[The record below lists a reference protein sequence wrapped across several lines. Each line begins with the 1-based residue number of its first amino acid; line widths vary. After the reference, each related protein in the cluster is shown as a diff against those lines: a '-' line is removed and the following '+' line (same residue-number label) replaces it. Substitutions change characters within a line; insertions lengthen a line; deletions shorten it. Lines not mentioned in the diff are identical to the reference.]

1 MKIKYKLKKGEY
13 LTMVVG
19 EARRK
24 ASDNYKNNP
33 MHSFA
38 ESFVNLASGIL
49 NESVTDIYQDPGRA
63 LLLKTSNDALKRF
76 FVENS
81 YDPDGMDPDE
91 IQEHV
96 EDMEQLYDNDRDA
109 ILEHVQGSYMNPMIG
124 ISIPMHKFILMN
136 MVFDK
141 GSIPKFVARSPKF
154 TISMEYRVLIDT
166 EGNELDFFRDQNLM
180 TDAINKTARETEF
193 ELPAIPFT
201 DDNEIVHTYLGGL
214 AGADHLS
221 IETRVSAFK
230 ITDQYFEIGDILP
243 DTETGYIEPD
253 GEVAQS
259 AGVREVW
266 VRCNYPFA
274 PVYGEVERGLM
285 ANVQYE
291 YKVQDAGRVTTKK
304 VNDLITGT
312 MVNDRLNIQVLRGNI
327 KGIRVTSRL
336 DTSSARL
343 TTCSVRWK
351 EKTDIVEIPNAIPI
365 DVTVSP
371 EETKDIAALYNVN
384 QVTKI
389 MSMIKTV
396 LGNYKDDMIRK
407 NLDDSYKTM
416 DVRSKTY
423 SQFDYAPREG
433 YHGDHVEW
441 RRNTFFDFFDTQMT
455 KLYQV
460 LNDPNMTVSV
470 FGDPDLVRKITP
482 VDYSYQTPSSIGPV
496 QLDFTKT
503 VVTSDHRVY
512 NFIGSDKLRGST
524 EFIVILCPKGTDRI
538 IYRIYDYQMY
548 ISNEIRNADNPAL
561 PNIHAF
567 ERWKFVEYQPV
578 QGRINILH
586 PTGLTDHYD
595 FIQVKQVD

>member
-1 MKIKYKLKKGEY
+1 MII
-13 LTMVVG
+13 G
-19 EARRK
+19 EAPRQL
-24 ASDNYKNNP
+24 SDNYKYDA
-33 MHSFA
+33 MHSYA
-38 ESFVNLASGIL
+38 ESFVNLAEGIL
-49 NESVTDIYQDPGRA
+49 NEDATDIYAEPSRA
-63 LLLKTSNDALKRF
+63 FLKRGSDEALKRF
-76 FVENS
+76 FVESS
-81 YDPDGMDPDE
+81 YDPEGMTPDE
-91 IQEHV
+91 I
-96 EDMEQLYDNDRDA
+96 EDHITTMEQQYENDKKG
-109 ILEHVQGSYMNPMIG
+109 ILEHTTGSYMNPMIG
-124 ISIPMHKFILMN
+124 ITIPMHKWILMN

-141 GSIPKFVARSPKF
+141 GSIPKFVARTPKF
-154 TISMEYRVLIDT
+154 TISMEYRILVDT

-180 TDAINKTARETEF
+180 TDAIEATAAETEF
-193 ELPAIPFT
+193 ELPALPFT

-243 DTETGYIEPD
+243 DQETGYIEPD
-253 GEVAQS
+253 GEVATS

-266 VRCNYPFA
+266 VRCNYPFT
-274 PVYGEVERGLM
+274 PVYGEIERGLM

-291 YKVQDAGRVTTKK
+291 YKVQDAGAITIKK
-304 VNDLITGT
+304 VNDIVSGT
-312 MVNDRLNIQVLRGNI
+312 MNNDRLNVQVLKGNI

-384 QVTKI
+384 QVTKL
-389 MSMIKTV
+389 MSMMKTV
-396 LGNYKDDMIRK
+396 LGNYKDDKIKR
-407 NLDDSYKTM
+407 NLDYSYKTM

-441 RRNTFFDFFDTQMT
+441 RQKTFFDFFDSQMT

-460 LNDPNMTVSV
+460 LNDPNMTVTV

-482 VDYSYQTPSSIGPV
+482 PSYSYQTPANIGPV
-496 QLDFTKT
+496 QLDYTKT
-503 VVTSDHRVY
+503 VVTSDSRVY

-538 IYRIYDYQMY
+538 VYRIYDYQMY

-595 FIQVKQVD
+595 FVQVKQL

>member
-1 MKIKYKLKKGEY
+1 MII
-13 LTMVVG
+13 G
-19 EARRK
+19 EAPRQYM
-24 ASDNYKNNP
+24 SDNYKSDP
-33 MHSFA
+33 MHSYA
-38 ESFVNLASGIL
+38 ESFVNLAEGIL
-49 NESVTDIYQDPGRA
+49 NEGAVELYSDPTRA
-63 LLLKTSNDALKRF
+63 FIQKGSNEALKQF

-81 YDPDGMDPDE
+81 YDPEGMTPDE
-91 IQEHV
+91 I
-96 EDMEQLYDNDRDA
+96 EDHIATMEQQYDNDRKG
-109 ILEHVQGSYMNPMIG
+109 ILEHVTGSYMNPMIG

-154 TISMEYRVLIDT
+154 TISMEYRILVDT
-166 EGNELDFFRDQNLM
+166 EGNELDMFRDQNLM
-180 TDAINKTARETEF
+180 TDAIEKTAAETEF
-193 ELPAIPFT
+193 ELPALPFT

-221 IETRVSAFK
+221 TETRVSAFK
-230 ITDQYFEIGDILP
+230 VTDQYFEIGDILP
-243 DTETGYIEPD
+243 DPETGYIEPD
-253 GEVAQS
+253 GEVATS

-266 VRCNYPFA
+266 VRCNYPFT

-285 ANVQYE
+285 VNVQYE
-291 YKVQDAGRVTTKK
+291 YKVNDSGVKITKM
-304 VNDLITGT
+304 NDLISGT
-312 MVNDRLNIQVLRGNI
+312 MHKDRLNVQVLKGNI

-336 DTSSARL
+336 DTSNARL

-351 EKTDIVEIPNAIPI
+351 EKTDIVEIPSAIPI
-365 DVTVSP
+365 DVTISP
-371 EETKDIAALYNVN
+371 EETKDIAALYNIN
-384 QVTKI
+384 QVTKL
-389 MSMIKTV
+389 MSMLKTV
-396 LGNYKDDMIRK
+396 LGNYKDDLIRR
-407 NLDDSYKTM
+407 NLDKSYKTM

-423 SQFDYAPREG
+423 ANFDYAPREG

-441 RRNTFFDFFDTQMT
+441 RQKTFFDFFDSQMT
-455 KLYQV
+455 RLYQV
-460 LNDPNMTVSV
+460 LNDPNMTVTV

-482 VDYSYQTPSSIGPV
+482 PSYSYQTPGSIGPV

-503 VVTSDHRVY
+503 VVTSDSRVY

-595 FIQVKQVD
+595 FIQVKSV

>member
-1 MKIKYKLKKGEY
+1 MII
-13 LTMVVG
+13 G
-19 EARRK
+19 EAPRQL
-24 ASDNYKNNP
+24 SDNYKYDA
-33 MHSFA
+33 MHSYA
-38 ESFVNLASGIL
+38 ESFVNLAEGIL
-49 NESVTDIYQDPGRA
+49 NEDATDIYAEPSRA
-63 LLLKTSNDALKRF
+63 FLKRGSDEALKRF
-76 FVENS
+76 FVESS
-81 YDPDGMDPDE
+81 YDPEGMTPDE
-91 IQEHV
+91 I
-96 EDMEQLYDNDRDA
+96 EDHITTMEQQYDNDKKG
-109 ILEHVQGSYMNPMIG
+109 ILEHTTGSYMNPMIG
-124 ISIPMHKFILMN
+124 ITIPMHKWILMN

-154 TISMEYRVLIDT
+154 TISMEYRILVDT

-180 TDAINKTARETEF
+180 TDAIEATAAETEF
-193 ELPAIPFT
+193 ELPALPFT

-243 DTETGYIEPD
+243 DPETGYIEPN
-253 GEVAQS
+253 GEVATS

-266 VRCNYPFA
+266 VRCNYPFT
-274 PVYGEVERGLM
+274 PVYGEIERGLM

-291 YKVQDAGRVTTKK
+291 YKVQDAGAITIKK
-304 VNDLITGT
+304 VNDIVSGT
-312 MVNDRLNIQVLRGNI
+312 MNNDRLNVQVLKGNI

-384 QVTKI
+384 QVTKL
-389 MSMIKTV
+389 MSMMKTV
-396 LGNYKDDMIRK
+396 LGNYKDDKIKR
-407 NLDDSYKTM
+407 NLDYSYKTM

-441 RRNTFFDFFDTQMT
+441 RQKTFFDFFDSQMT

-460 LNDPNMTVSV
+460 LNDPNMTVTV

-482 VDYSYQTPSSIGPV
+482 PSYSYQTPANIGPV
-496 QLDFTKT
+496 QLDYTKT
-503 VVTSDHRVY
+503 VVTSDSRVY

-538 IYRIYDYQMY
+538 VYRIYDYQMY

-595 FIQVKQVD
+595 FVQVKQL

>member
-1 MKIKYKLKKGEY
+1 MII
-13 LTMVVG
+13 G
-19 EARRK
+19 EAPRQNM
-24 ASDNYKNNP
+24 SDNYKYDP
-33 MHSFA
+33 MHSYV
-38 ESFVNLASGIL
+38 ESFVGLAQGIL
-49 NESVTDIYQDPGRA
+49 NENATDIYSEPARA
-63 LLLKTSNDALKRF
+63 FMSKGANEALKQF

-81 YDPDGMDPDE
+81 YDPEGMTPDE
-91 IQEHV
+91 I
-96 EDMEQLYDNDRDA
+96 EDHIATMEQQYDNDRQG
-109 ILEHVQGSYMNPMIG
+109 ILEHVTGSYMNPMIG

-154 TISMEYRVLIDT
+154 TISMEYRILVDT
-166 EGNELDFFRDQNLM
+166 EGNELDMFRDQNLM
-180 TDAINKTARETEF
+180 TDAIKKTAPEIEF
-193 ELPAIPFT
+193 ELPALPFT

-230 ITDQYFEIGDILP
+230 IDDQYFEIGDILP
-243 DTETGYIEPD
+243 DPETGYIEPD
-253 GEVAQS
+253 GEVATS

-274 PVYGEVERGLM
+274 PVFGEVERGLM

-291 YKVQDAGRVTTKK
+291 YKVNDGGVKVTKI
-304 VNDLITGT
+304 NDLISGT
-312 MVNDRLNIQVLRGNI
+312 MNKDRLNIQVLKGNI

-336 DTSSARL
+336 DTSGARL

-365 DVTVSP
+365 DVTISP

-384 QVTKI
+384 QVTKL
-389 MSMIKTV
+389 MSMMKTV
-396 LGNYKDDMIRK
+396 LGNYKDDLIRE
-407 NLDDSYKTM
+407 NLDTSYKTM

-423 SQFDYAPREG
+423 STFDYAPREG

-441 RRNTFFDFFDTQMT
+441 RQKTFFDFFDSQMT

-460 LNDPNMTVSV
+460 LNDPNMTVTV

-482 VDYSYQTPSSIGPV
+482 PSYSYQTPSNIGPV

-503 VVTSDHRVY
+503 VVTSDSRVY

-538 IYRIYDYQMY
+538 VYRIYDYQMY

-595 FIQVKQVD
+595 FVQVKQL

>member
-1 MKIKYKLKKGEY
+1 MII
-13 LTMVVG
+13 G
-19 EARRK
+19 EAPRQNM
-24 ASDNYKNNP
+24 SDNYKYDP
-33 MHSFA
+33 MHSYV
-38 ESFVNLASGIL
+38 ESFVGLAQGIL
-49 NESVTDIYQDPGRA
+49 NENATDIYSEPARA
-63 LLLKTSNDALKRF
+63 FMSKGANEALKQF

-81 YDPDGMDPDE
+81 YDPEGMTPDE
-91 IQEHV
+91 I
-96 EDMEQLYDNDRDA
+96 EDHIATMEQQYDNDRQG
-109 ILEHVQGSYMNPMIG
+109 ILEHVTGSYMNPMIG

-154 TISMEYRVLIDT
+154 TISMEYRILVDT
-166 EGNELDFFRDQNLM
+166 EGNELDMFRDQNLM
-180 TDAINKTARETEF
+180 TDAIKKTAPEIEF
-193 ELPAIPFT
+193 ELPALPFT

-230 ITDQYFEIGDILP
+230 IDDQYFEIGDILP
-243 DTETGYIEPD
+243 DPETGYIEPD
-253 GEVAQS
+253 GEVATS

-291 YKVQDAGRVTTKK
+291 YKVNDGGVKVTKI
-304 VNDLITGT
+304 NDLISGT
-312 MVNDRLNIQVLRGNI
+312 MNKDRLNIQVLKGNI

-336 DTSSARL
+336 DTSGARL

-365 DVTVSP
+365 DVTISP

-384 QVTKI
+384 QVTKL
-389 MSMIKTV
+389 MSMMKTI
-396 LGNYKDDMIRK
+396 LGNYKDDLIRE
-407 NLDDSYKTM
+407 NLDTSYKTM

-423 SQFDYAPREG
+423 STFDYAPREG

-441 RRNTFFDFFDTQMT
+441 RQKTFFDFFDSQMT

-460 LNDPNMTVSV
+460 LNDPNMTVTV

-482 VDYSYQTPSSIGPV
+482 PSYSYQTPSNIGPV

-503 VVTSDHRVY
+503 VVTSDSRVY

-538 IYRIYDYQMY
+538 VYRIYDYQMY

-595 FIQVKQVD
+595 FVQVKQL

>member
-1 MKIKYKLKKGEY
+1 MII
-13 LTMVVG
+13 G
-19 EARRK
+19 EAPRQNM
-24 ASDNYKNNP
+24 SDNYKYDP
-33 MHSFA
+33 MHSYV
-38 ESFVNLASGIL
+38 ESFVGLAQGIL
-49 NESVTDIYQDPGRA
+49 NENATDIYSEPARA
-63 LLLKTSNDALKRF
+63 FMSKGANEALKQF

-81 YDPDGMDPDE
+81 YDPEGMTPDE
-91 IQEHV
+91 I
-96 EDMEQLYDNDRDA
+96 EDHIATMEQQYDNDRQG
-109 ILEHVQGSYMNPMIG
+109 ILEHVTGSYMNPMIG

-141 GSIPKFVARSPKF
+141 GSIPKFVARYPKF
-154 TISMEYRVLIDT
+154 TISMEYRILVDT
-166 EGNELDFFRDQNLM
+166 EGNELDMFRDQNLM
-180 TDAINKTARETEF
+180 TDAIKKTAPEIEF
-193 ELPAIPFT
+193 ELPALPFT

-230 ITDQYFEIGDILP
+230 IDDQYFEIGDILP
-243 DTETGYIEPD
+243 DPETGYIEPD
-253 GEVAQS
+253 GEVATS

-291 YKVQDAGRVTTKK
+291 YKVNDGGVKVTKI
-304 VNDLITGT
+304 NDLISGT
-312 MVNDRLNIQVLRGNI
+312 MNKDRLNIQVLKGNI

-336 DTSSARL
+336 DTSGARL

-365 DVTVSP
+365 DVTISP

-384 QVTKI
+384 QVTKL
-389 MSMIKTV
+389 MSMMKTV
-396 LGNYKDDMIRK
+396 LGNYKDDLIRE
-407 NLDDSYKTM
+407 NLDTSYKTM

-423 SQFDYAPREG
+423 STFDYAPREG

-441 RRNTFFDFFDTQMT
+441 RQKTFFDFFDSQMT

-460 LNDPNMTVSV
+460 LNDPNMTVTV

-482 VDYSYQTPSSIGPV
+482 PSYSYQTPSNIGPV

-503 VVTSDHRVY
+503 VVTSDSRVY

-538 IYRIYDYQMY
+538 VYRIYDYQMY

-595 FIQVKQVD
+595 FVQVKQL

>member
-1 MKIKYKLKKGEY
+1 MII
-13 LTMVVG
+13 G
-19 EARRK
+19 EAPRK
-24 ASDNYKNNP
+24 TSDNYKSDP
-33 MHSFA
+33 MHSYV
-38 ESFVNLASGIL
+38 ESFVQLAEGIL
-49 NESVTDIYQDPGRA
+49 NESATDIYAEPSRA
-63 LLLKTSNDALKRF
+63 FMMKGANEALKQF

-81 YDPDGMDPDE
+81 YDPAGMTPDE
-91 IQEHV
+91 I
-96 EDMEQLYDNDRDA
+96 EDHIATMEQQYDNDRRA
-109 ILEHVQGSYMNPMIG
+109 ILEHVAGSYMNPMIG

-154 TISMEYRVLIDT
+154 TISMEYRILVDT
-166 EGNELDFFRDQNLM
+166 EGNELDFFYDQNLM
-180 TDAINKTARETEF
+180 TDAIEKTAAETEF
-193 ELPAIPFT
+193 ELPALPFT

-221 IETRVSAFK
+221 IATRVSAFK

-243 DTETGYIEPD
+243 DPETGYIEPD
-253 GEVAQS
+253 GEVATS

-266 VRCNYPFA
+266 VRCNYPFT

-285 ANVQYE
+285 ANVSYE
-291 YKVQDAGRVTTKK
+291 YKVNDGGVKVKK
-304 VNDLITGT
+304 ITDLISGT
-312 MVNDRLNIQVLRGNI
+312 MHNDRLNVQVLKGNI

-336 DTSSARL
+336 DTSNARL

-351 EKTDIVEIPNAIPI
+351 EKTDIVEIEPAIPI
-365 DVTVSP
+365 DVTISP

-384 QVTKI
+384 QVTKL

-396 LGNYKDDMIRK
+396 LGNYKDDLIRRK
-407 NLDDSYKTM
+407 LDYSYKTM
-416 DVRSKTY
+416 DTRSKTY
-423 SQFDYAPREG
+423 SEFDYAPREG

-441 RRNTFFDFFDTQMT
+441 RQKTFFDFFDTQMT

-482 VDYSYQTPSSIGPV
+482 VSYSYQTPSAIGPV

-503 VVTSDHRVY
+503 VVTSDNRVY

-548 ISNEIRNADNPAL
+548 ISNEIRNSDNPAL

-595 FIQVKQVD
+595 FIQVKQL

>member
-1 MKIKYKLKKGEY
+1 MII
-13 LTMVVG
+13 G
-19 EARRK
+19 EAPRQNM
-24 ASDNYKNNP
+24 SDSYRYDP
-33 MHSFA
+33 MHA
-38 ESFVNLASGIL
+38 YVESYVDLAQGIL
-49 NESVTDIYQDPGRA
+49 NENATDIYSEPARA
-63 LLLKTSNDALKRF
+63 FIAKSSNEALKQF

-81 YDPDGMDPDE
+81 YDPAGMTPDE
-91 IQEHV
+91 I
-96 EDMEQLYDNDRDA
+96 EDHIQTMELQYDNDRKG
-109 ILEHVQGSYMNPMIG
+109 ILEHVTGSYMNPMIG
-124 ISIPMHKFILMN
+124 ITIPMHKFILMN

-154 TISMEYRVLIDT
+154 TISMEYRILVDT
-166 EGNELDFFRDQNLM
+166 EGNELDMFRDQNLM
-180 TDAINKTARETEF
+180 TDAIEKTAAETEF
-193 ELPAIPFT
+193 ELPALPFT

-243 DTETGYIEPD
+243 DPETGYIEPD
-253 GEVAQS
+253 GEVATS

-266 VRCNYPFA
+266 VRCNYPFT

-291 YKVQDAGRVTTKK
+291 YKVNDSGVKITK
-304 VNDLITGT
+304 VNDLISGT
-312 MVNDRLNIQVLRGNI
+312 MNKDRLNVQVLKGNI

-336 DTSSARL
+336 DTSGARL

-365 DVTVSP
+365 DVTISP

-384 QVTKI
+384 QVTKL
-389 MSMIKTV
+389 MSMMKTV
-396 LGNYKDDMIRK
+396 LGNYKDDLIRRD
-407 NLDDSYKTM
+407 LDYSYKTM
-416 DVRSKTY
+416 DARSKTY

-441 RRNTFFDFFDTQMT
+441 RQKTFFDFFDSQMT

-460 LNDPNMTVSV
+460 LNDPNMTVTV

-482 VDYSYQTPSSIGPV
+482 PSYSYQTPGSIGPV

-503 VVTSDHRVY
+503 VVTSDSRVY

-595 FIQVKQVD
+595 FVQVKQI

>member
-1 MKIKYKLKKGEY
+1 MII
-13 LTMVVG
+13 G
-19 EARRK
+19 EAPRK
-24 ASDNYKNNP
+24 TSDNYKSDP
-33 MHSFA
+33 MHSYV
-38 ESFVNLASGIL
+38 ESFVQLAEGIL
-49 NESVTDIYQDPGRA
+49 NESATDIYAEPSRA
-63 LLLKTSNDALKRF
+63 FMMKGANEALKQF
-76 FVENS
+76 FVETS
-81 YDPDGMDPDE
+81 YDPAGMTPDE
-91 IQEHV
+91 I
-96 EDMEQLYDNDRDA
+96 EDHIATMEQQYDNDRRA
-109 ILEHVQGSYMNPMIG
+109 ILEHVAGSYMNPMIG
-124 ISIPMHKFILMN
+124 ITIPMHKFILMN

-154 TISMEYRVLIDT
+154 TISMEYRILVDT
-166 EGNELDFFRDQNLM
+166 EGNELDFFYDQNLM
-180 TDAINKTARETEF
+180 TDAIEKTAAETEF
-193 ELPAIPFT
+193 ELPALPFT

-221 IETRVSAFK
+221 IATRVSAFK

-243 DTETGYIEPD
+243 DPETGYIEPD
-253 GEVAQS
+253 GEVATS

-266 VRCNYPFA
+266 VRCNYPFT

-285 ANVQYE
+285 ANVSYE
-291 YKVQDAGRVTTKK
+291 YKVNNGGVK
-304 VNDLITGT
+304 VQKITDLISGT
-312 MVNDRLNIQVLRGNI
+312 MHNDRLNVQVLKGNI

-336 DTSSARL
+336 DTSNARL

-351 EKTDIVEIPNAIPI
+351 EKTDIVEIEPAIPI
-365 DVTVSP
+365 DVTISP

-384 QVTKI
+384 QVTKL

-396 LGNYKDDMIRK
+396 LGNYKDDLIRRK
-407 NLDDSYKTM
+407 LDYSYKTM
-416 DVRSKTY
+416 DTRSKTY
-423 SQFDYAPREG
+423 SEFDYAPREG

-441 RRNTFFDFFDTQMT
+441 RQKTFFDFFDTQMT

-482 VDYSYQTPSSIGPV
+482 VSYSYQTPSAIGPV

-503 VVTSDHRVY
+503 VVTSDNRVY

-595 FIQVKQVD
+595 FIQVKQL

>member
-1 MKIKYKLKKGEY
+1 MII
-13 LTMVVG
+13 G
-19 EARRK
+19 EAPRQYM
-24 ASDNYKNNP
+24 SDNYKSDP
-33 MHSFA
+33 MHSYA
-38 ESFVNLASGIL
+38 ESFVNLAEGIL
-49 NESVTDIYQDPGRA
+49 NEGAVELYSDPTRA
-63 LLLKTSNDALKRF
+63 FIQKGSNEALKQF

-81 YDPDGMDPDE
+81 YDPEGMTPDE
-91 IQEHV
+91 I
-96 EDMEQLYDNDRDA
+96 EDHIATMEQQYDNDRKG
-109 ILEHVQGSYMNPMIG
+109 ILEHVTGSYMNPMIG

-154 TISMEYRVLIDT
+154 TISMEYRILVDT
-166 EGNELDFFRDQNLM
+166 EGNELDMFRDQNLM
-180 TDAINKTARETEF
+180 TDAIEKTAAETEF
-193 ELPAIPFT
+193 ELPALPFT

-221 IETRVSAFK
+221 TETRVSAFK
-230 ITDQYFEIGDILP
+230 VTDQYFEIGDILP
-243 DTETGYIEPD
+243 DPETGYIEPD
-253 GEVAQS
+253 GEVATS

-266 VRCNYPFA
+266 VRCNYPFT

-291 YKVQDAGRVTTKK
+291 YKVNDGGVKITKM
-304 VNDLITGT
+304 NDLISGT
-312 MVNDRLNIQVLRGNI
+312 MHKDRLNVQVLKGNI

-336 DTSSARL
+336 DTSNARL

-351 EKTDIVEIPNAIPI
+351 EKTDIVEIPSAIPI
-365 DVTVSP
+365 DVTISP
-371 EETKDIAALYNVN
+371 EETKDIAALYNIN
-384 QVTKI
+384 QVTKL
-389 MSMIKTV
+389 MSMLKTV
-396 LGNYKDDMIRK
+396 LGNYKDDLIRR
-407 NLDDSYKTM
+407 NLDKSYKTM

-423 SQFDYAPREG
+423 ANFDYAPREG

-441 RRNTFFDFFDTQMT
+441 RQKTFFDFFDSQMT
-455 KLYQV
+455 RLYQV
-460 LNDPNMTVSV
+460 LNDPNMTVTV

-482 VDYSYQTPSSIGPV
+482 PSYSYQTPGSIGPV

-503 VVTSDHRVY
+503 VVTSDSRVY

-595 FIQVKQVD
+595 FIQVKQM

>member
-1 MKIKYKLKKGEY
+1 MIIGE
-13 LTMVVG
+13 TRQNM
-19 EARRK
+19 
-24 ASDNYKNNP
+24 SDNYKYDP
-33 MHSFA
+33 MHSYV
-38 ESFVNLASGIL
+38 ESFVNLAEGIL
-49 NESVTDIYQDPGRA
+49 NENATDIYAEPSRA
-63 LLLKTSNDALKRF
+63 FLMKGANEALKQF
-76 FVENS
+76 FVEGS
-81 YDPDGMDPDE
+81 YDPEGMTPDE
-91 IQEHV
+91 I
-96 EDMEQLYDNDRDA
+96 EDHIATMEQQYDNDRKG
-109 ILEHVQGSYMNPMIG
+109 ILEHVTGSYMNPMIG

-154 TISMEYRVLIDT
+154 TISMEYRILVDT
-166 EGNELDFFRDQNLM
+166 EGNELDMFRDQNLM
-180 TDAINKTARETEF
+180 TDAIEKTAAETEF
-193 ELPAIPFT
+193 ELPALPFT

-230 ITDQYFEIGDILP
+230 IEDQYFEIGDILP
-243 DTETGYIEPD
+243 DPETGYIEPD
-253 GEVAQS
+253 GEVAES

-266 VRCNYPFA
+266 VRCNYPFT

-291 YKVQDAGRVTTKK
+291 YKVQEGGDVTTKK
-304 VNDLITGT
+304 VNDLISGT
-312 MVNDRLNIQVLRGNI
+312 MNKDRLNVQVLKGNI

-336 DTSSARL
+336 DTSGARL

-365 DVTVSP
+365 DVTISP

-384 QVTKI
+384 QVTKL
-389 MSMIKTV
+389 MSMMKTV
-396 LGNYKDDMIRK
+396 LGNYKDDLIRRD
-407 NLDDSYKTM
+407 LDRSYKTM

-441 RRNTFFDFFDTQMT
+441 RQKTFFDFFDSQMT

-460 LNDPNMTVSV
+460 LNDPNMTVTV

-482 VDYSYQTPSSIGPV
+482 PSYSYQTPGSIGPV

-503 VVTSDHRVY
+503 VVTSDSRVY

-538 IYRIYDYQMY
+538 VYRIYDYQMY

-595 FIQVKQVD
+595 FVQVKQV

>member
-1 MKIKYKLKKGEY
+1 MII
-13 LTMVVG
+13 G
-19 EARRK
+19 EAPRK
-24 ASDNYKNNP
+24 TSDNYKSDP
-33 MHSFA
+33 MHSYV
-38 ESFVNLASGIL
+38 ESFVQLAEGIL
-49 NESVTDIYQDPGRA
+49 NESATDIYAEPSRA
-63 LLLKTSNDALKRF
+63 FMMKGANEALKQF

-81 YDPDGMDPDE
+81 YDPAGMTPDE
-91 IQEHV
+91 I
-96 EDMEQLYDNDRDA
+96 EDHIVTMEQQYDNDRRA
-109 ILEHVQGSYMNPMIG
+109 ILEHVAGSYMNPMIG
-124 ISIPMHKFILMN
+124 ITIPMHKFILMN

-154 TISMEYRVLIDT
+154 TISMEYRILVDT
-166 EGNELDFFRDQNLM
+166 EGNELDFFYDQNLM
-180 TDAINKTARETEF
+180 TDAIEKTAAETEF
-193 ELPAIPFT
+193 ELPALPFT

-221 IETRVSAFK
+221 IATRVSAFK

-243 DTETGYIEPD
+243 DPETGYIEPD
-253 GEVAQS
+253 GEVATS

-266 VRCNYPFA
+266 VRCNYPFT

-285 ANVQYE
+285 ANVSYE
-291 YKVQDAGRVTTKK
+291 YKVNDGGVK
-304 VNDLITGT
+304 VQKITDLISGT
-312 MVNDRLNIQVLRGNI
+312 MHNDRLNVQVLKGNI

-336 DTSSARL
+336 DTSNARL

-351 EKTDIVEIPNAIPI
+351 EKTDIVEIEPAIPI
-365 DVTVSP
+365 DVTISP

-384 QVTKI
+384 QVTKL

-396 LGNYKDDMIRK
+396 LGNYKDDLIRRK
-407 NLDDSYKTM
+407 LDYSYKTM
-416 DVRSKTY
+416 DTRSKTY
-423 SQFDYAPREG
+423 SEFDYAPREG

-441 RRNTFFDFFDTQMT
+441 RQKTFFDFFDTQMT

-482 VDYSYQTPSSIGPV
+482 VSYSYQTPSAIGPV

-503 VVTSDHRVY
+503 VVTSDNRVY

-548 ISNEIRNADNPAL
+548 ISNEIRNSDNPAL

-595 FIQVKQVD
+595 FIQVKQL

>member
-1 MKIKYKLKKGEY
+1 MII
-13 LTMVVG
+13 G
-19 EARRK
+19 EAPRQNM
-24 ASDNYKNNP
+24 SDSYRYDP
-33 MHSFA
+33 MHA
-38 ESFVNLASGIL
+38 YVESYVDLAQGIL
-49 NESVTDIYQDPGRA
+49 NENATDIYSEPARA
-63 LLLKTSNDALKRF
+63 FITKRSNEALKQF

-81 YDPDGMDPDE
+81 YDPAGMTPDE
-91 IQEHV
+91 I
-96 EDMEQLYDNDRDA
+96 EDHIATMEQQYDNDRKG
-109 ILEHVQGSYMNPMIG
+109 ILEHVTGSYMNPMIG
-124 ISIPMHKFILMN
+124 ITIPMHKFILMN

-154 TISMEYRVLIDT
+154 TISMEYRILVDT
-166 EGNELDFFRDQNLM
+166 EGNELDMFRDQNLM
-180 TDAINKTARETEF
+180 TDAIEKTAAETEF
-193 ELPAIPFT
+193 ELPALPFT

-221 IETRVSAFK
+221 TETRVSAFK

-243 DTETGYIEPD
+243 DPETGYIEPN
-253 GEVAQS
+253 GEVATS

-266 VRCNYPFA
+266 VRCNYPFT

-291 YKVQDAGRVTTKK
+291 YKVNDSGVKITK
-304 VNDLITGT
+304 VNDLISGT
-312 MVNDRLNIQVLRGNI
+312 MNKDRLNVQVLKGNI

-336 DTSSARL
+336 DTSGARL

-351 EKTDIVEIPNAIPI
+351 EKTDIVEIPTAIPI
-365 DVTVSP
+365 DVTISP

-384 QVTKI
+384 QVTKL
-389 MSMIKTV
+389 MSMMKTV
-396 LGNYKDDMIRK
+396 LGNYKDDLIRR
-407 NLDDSYKTM
+407 NLDKSYKTM
-416 DVRSKTY
+416 DARSKTY

-441 RRNTFFDFFDTQMT
+441 RQKTFFDFFDSQMT

-460 LNDPNMTVSV
+460 LNDPNMTVTV

-482 VDYSYQTPSSIGPV
+482 PSYSYQTPGSIGPV

-503 VVTSDHRVY
+503 VVTSDSRVY

-595 FIQVKQVD
+595 FVQVKQL

>member
-1 MKIKYKLKKGEY
+1 MII
-13 LTMVVG
+13 G
-19 EARRK
+19 EAPRK
-24 ASDNYKNNP
+24 TSDNYKSDP
-33 MHSFA
+33 MHSYV
-38 ESFVNLASGIL
+38 ESFVQLAEGIL
-49 NESVTDIYQDPGRA
+49 NESATDIYAEPSRA
-63 LLLKTSNDALKRF
+63 FMMKGANEALKQF

-81 YDPDGMDPDE
+81 YDPAGMTPDE
-91 IQEHV
+91 I
-96 EDMEQLYDNDRDA
+96 EDHIATMEQQYDNDRRA
-109 ILEHVQGSYMNPMIG
+109 ILEHVAGSYMNPMIG
-124 ISIPMHKFILMN
+124 ITIPMHKFILMN

-141 GSIPKFVARSPKF
+141 GSIPKFVTRSPKF
-154 TISMEYRVLIDT
+154 TISMEYRILVDT
-166 EGNELDFFRDQNLM
+166 EGNELDFFYDQNLM
-180 TDAINKTARETEF
+180 TDAIEKTAAETEF
-193 ELPAIPFT
+193 ELPALPFT

-221 IETRVSAFK
+221 IATRVSAFK

-243 DTETGYIEPD
+243 DPETGYIEPD
-253 GEVAQS
+253 GEVATS

-266 VRCNYPFA
+266 VRCNYPFT

-285 ANVQYE
+285 ANVSYE
-291 YKVQDAGRVTTKK
+291 YKVNDGGVK
-304 VNDLITGT
+304 VQKITDLISGT
-312 MVNDRLNIQVLRGNI
+312 MHNDRLNVQVLKGNI

-336 DTSSARL
+336 DTSNARL

-351 EKTDIVEIPNAIPI
+351 EKTDIVEIEPAIPI
-365 DVTVSP
+365 DVTISP

-384 QVTKI
+384 QVTKL

-396 LGNYKDDMIRK
+396 LGNYKDDLIRRK
-407 NLDDSYKTM
+407 LDYSYKTM
-416 DVRSKTY
+416 DTRSKTY
-423 SQFDYAPREG
+423 SEFDYAPREG

-441 RRNTFFDFFDTQMT
+441 RQKTFFDFFDTQMT

-482 VDYSYQTPSSIGPV
+482 VSYSYQTPSAIGPV

-503 VVTSDHRVY
+503 VVTSDNRVY

-548 ISNEIRNADNPAL
+548 ISNEIRNSDNPAL

-595 FIQVKQVD
+595 FIQVKQL

>member
-81 YDPDGMDPDE
+81 YDPDGMEPDE

-407 NLDDSYKTM
+407 NLDDSYRTM
-416 DVRSKTY
+416 DVRSKTF

>member
-1 MKIKYKLKKGEY
+1 MII
-13 LTMVVG
+13 G
-19 EARRK
+19 EAPRK
-24 ASDNYKNNP
+24 TSDNYKSDP
-33 MHSFA
+33 MHSYV
-38 ESFVNLASGIL
+38 ESFVQLAEGIL
-49 NESVTDIYQDPGRA
+49 NESATDIYAEPSRA
-63 LLLKTSNDALKRF
+63 FMMKGANEALKQF

-81 YDPDGMDPDE
+81 YDPAGMTPDE
-91 IQEHV
+91 I
-96 EDMEQLYDNDRDA
+96 EDHIATMEQQYDNDRRG
-109 ILEHVQGSYMNPMIG
+109 ILEHVTGSYMNPMIG

-154 TISMEYRVLIDT
+154 TISMEYRILVDT
-166 EGNELDFFRDQNLM
+166 EGNELDFFYDQNLM
-180 TDAINKTARETEF
+180 TDAIEKTAAETEF
-193 ELPAIPFT
+193 ELPALPFT

-221 IETRVSAFK
+221 IATRVSAFK

-243 DTETGYIEPD
+243 DPETGYIEPD
-253 GEVAQS
+253 GEVATS

-266 VRCNYPFA
+266 VRCNYPFT

-285 ANVQYE
+285 ANVSYE
-291 YKVQDAGRVTTKK
+291 YKVNDGGVK
-304 VNDLITGT
+304 VQKITDLISGT
-312 MVNDRLNIQVLRGNI
+312 MHNDRLNVQVLKGNI

-336 DTSSARL
+336 DTSNARL

-351 EKTDIVEIPNAIPI
+351 EKTDIVEIEPAIPI
-365 DVTVSP
+365 DVTISP

-384 QVTKI
+384 QVTKL

-396 LGNYKDDMIRK
+396 LGNYKDDLIRRK
-407 NLDDSYKTM
+407 LDYSYKTM
-416 DVRSKTY
+416 DTRSKTY
-423 SQFDYAPREG
+423 SEFDYAPREG

-441 RRNTFFDFFDTQMT
+441 RQKTFFDFFDTQMT

-482 VDYSYQTPSSIGPV
+482 VSYSYQTPSAIGPV

-503 VVTSDHRVY
+503 VVTSDNRVY

-595 FIQVKQVD
+595 FIQVKQL

>member
-1 MKIKYKLKKGEY
+1 MII
-13 LTMVVG
+13 G
-19 EARRK
+19 EAPRQNM
-24 ASDNYKNNP
+24 SDSYRYDP
-33 MHSFA
+33 MHA
-38 ESFVNLASGIL
+38 YVESYVDLAQGIL
-49 NESVTDIYQDPGRA
+49 NENATDIYSEPARA
-63 LLLKTSNDALKRF
+63 FIAKSSNEALKQF

-81 YDPDGMDPDE
+81 YDPAGMTPDE
-91 IQEHV
+91 I
-96 EDMEQLYDNDRDA
+96 EDHIQTMELQYDNDRKG
-109 ILEHVQGSYMNPMIG
+109 ILEHVTGSYMNPMIG
-124 ISIPMHKFILMN
+124 ITIPMHKFILMN

-154 TISMEYRVLIDT
+154 TISMEYRILVDT
-166 EGNELDFFRDQNLM
+166 EGNELDMFRDQNLM
-180 TDAINKTARETEF
+180 TDAIEKTAAETEF
-193 ELPAIPFT
+193 ELPALPFT

-243 DTETGYIEPD
+243 DPETGYIEPD
-253 GEVAQS
+253 GEVATS

-266 VRCNYPFA
+266 VRCNYPFT

-291 YKVQDAGRVTTKK
+291 YKVNDGGVKITK
-304 VNDLITGT
+304 VNDLISGT
-312 MVNDRLNIQVLRGNI
+312 MNKDRLNVQVLKGNI

-336 DTSSARL
+336 DTSGARL

-365 DVTVSP
+365 DVTISP

-384 QVTKI
+384 QVTKL
-389 MSMIKTV
+389 MSMMKTV
-396 LGNYKDDMIRK
+396 LGNYKDDLIRRD
-407 NLDDSYKTM
+407 LDYSYKTM
-416 DVRSKTY
+416 DARSKTY

-441 RRNTFFDFFDTQMT
+441 RQKTFFDFFDSQMT

-460 LNDPNMTVSV
+460 LNDPNMTVTV

-482 VDYSYQTPSSIGPV
+482 PSYSYQTPGSIGPV

-503 VVTSDHRVY
+503 VVTSDNRVY

-595 FIQVKQVD
+595 FVQVKQL

>member
-1 MKIKYKLKKGEY
+1 MII
-13 LTMVVG
+13 G
-19 EARRK
+19 EAPRK
-24 ASDNYKNNP
+24 TSDNYKSDP
-33 MHSFA
+33 MHSYV
-38 ESFVNLASGIL
+38 ESFVQLAEGIL
-49 NESVTDIYQDPGRA
+49 NESATDIYAEPSRA
-63 LLLKTSNDALKRF
+63 FMMKGANEALKQF

-81 YDPDGMDPDE
+81 YDPAGMTPDE
-91 IQEHV
+91 I
-96 EDMEQLYDNDRDA
+96 EDHIATMEQQYDNDRRG
-109 ILEHVQGSYMNPMIG
+109 ILEHVTGSYMNPMIG

-141 GSIPKFVARSPKF
+141 GSIPKFVARYPKF
-154 TISMEYRVLIDT
+154 TISMEYRILVDT
-166 EGNELDFFRDQNLM
+166 EGNELDFFYDQNLM
-180 TDAINKTARETEF
+180 TDAIEKTAAETEF
-193 ELPAIPFT
+193 ELPALPFT

-221 IETRVSAFK
+221 IATRVSAFK

-243 DTETGYIEPD
+243 DPETGYIEPD
-253 GEVAQS
+253 GEVATS

-266 VRCNYPFA
+266 VRCNYPFT

-285 ANVQYE
+285 ANVSYE
-291 YKVQDAGRVTTKK
+291 YKVNDSGVK
-304 VNDLITGT
+304 VQKITDLISGT
-312 MVNDRLNIQVLRGNI
+312 MHNDRLNVQVLKGNI

-336 DTSSARL
+336 DTSNARL

-351 EKTDIVEIPNAIPI
+351 EKTDIVEIEPAIPI
-365 DVTVSP
+365 DVTISP

-384 QVTKI
+384 QVTKL

-396 LGNYKDDMIRK
+396 LGNYKDDLIRRK
-407 NLDDSYKTM
+407 LDYSYKTM
-416 DVRSKTY
+416 DARSKTY
-423 SQFDYAPREG
+423 SEFDYAPREG

-441 RRNTFFDFFDTQMT
+441 RQKTFFDFFDTQMT

-482 VDYSYQTPSSIGPV
+482 VSYSYQTPSAIGPV

-503 VVTSDHRVY
+503 VVTSDNRVY

-524 EFIVILCPKGTDRI
+524 EFIVILCPKGIDRI

-595 FIQVKQVD
+595 FIQVKQL

>member
-1 MKIKYKLKKGEY
+1 MII
-13 LTMVVG
+13 G
-19 EARRK
+19 EAPRQNM
-24 ASDNYKNNP
+24 SDNYKYDP
-33 MHSFA
+33 MHSYV
-38 ESFVNLASGIL
+38 ESFVGLAQGIL
-49 NESVTDIYQDPGRA
+49 NENATDIYSEPARA
-63 LLLKTSNDALKRF
+63 FMSKGANEALKQF

-81 YDPDGMDPDE
+81 YDPEGMTPDE
-91 IQEHV
+91 I
-96 EDMEQLYDNDRDA
+96 EDHIATMEQQYDNDRQG
-109 ILEHVQGSYMNPMIG
+109 ILEHVTGSYMNPMIG

-154 TISMEYRVLIDT
+154 TISMEYRILVDT
-166 EGNELDFFRDQNLM
+166 EGNELDMFRDQNLM
-180 TDAINKTARETEF
+180 TDAIKKTAPEIEF
-193 ELPAIPFT
+193 ELPALPFT

-230 ITDQYFEIGDILP
+230 IDDQYFEIGDILP
-243 DTETGYIEPD
+243 DPETGYIEPD
-253 GEVAQS
+253 GEVATS

-291 YKVQDAGRVTTKK
+291 YKINDGGVKVTKI
-304 VNDLITGT
+304 NDLISGT
-312 MVNDRLNIQVLRGNI
+312 MNKDRLNIQVLKGNI

-336 DTSSARL
+336 DTSGARL

-365 DVTVSP
+365 DVTISP

-384 QVTKI
+384 QVTKL
-389 MSMIKTV
+389 MSMMKTV
-396 LGNYKDDMIRK
+396 LGNYKDDLIRE
-407 NLDDSYKTM
+407 NLDTSYKTM

-423 SQFDYAPREG
+423 STFDYAPREG

-441 RRNTFFDFFDTQMT
+441 RQKTFFDFFDSQMT

-460 LNDPNMTVSV
+460 LNDPNMTVTV

-482 VDYSYQTPSSIGPV
+482 PSYSYQTPSNIGPV

-503 VVTSDHRVY
+503 VVTSDSRVY

-538 IYRIYDYQMY
+538 VYRIYDYQMY

-595 FIQVKQVD
+595 FVQVKQL

>member
-1 MKIKYKLKKGEY
+1 MII
-13 LTMVVG
+13 G
-19 EARRK
+19 EAPRQYM
-24 ASDNYKNNP
+24 SDNYKSDP
-33 MHSFA
+33 MHSYA
-38 ESFVNLASGIL
+38 ESFVNLAEGIL
-49 NESVTDIYQDPGRA
+49 NEGAVELYSDPTRA
-63 LLLKTSNDALKRF
+63 FIQKGSNEALKQF

-81 YDPDGMDPDE
+81 YDPEGMTPDE
-91 IQEHV
+91 I
-96 EDMEQLYDNDRDA
+96 EDHIATMEQQYDNDRKG
-109 ILEHVQGSYMNPMIG
+109 ILEHVTGSYMNPMIG

-154 TISMEYRVLIDT
+154 TISMEYRILVDT
-166 EGNELDFFRDQNLM
+166 EGNELDMFRDQNLM
-180 TDAINKTARETEF
+180 TDAIEKTAAETEF
-193 ELPAIPFT
+193 ELPALPFT

-230 ITDQYFEIGDILP
+230 VTDQYFEIGDILP
-243 DTETGYIEPD
+243 DPETGYIEPD
-253 GEVAQS
+253 GEVATS

-266 VRCNYPFA
+266 VRCNYPFT

-291 YKVQDAGRVTTKK
+291 YKVNDSGVKITKM
-304 VNDLITGT
+304 NDLISGT
-312 MVNDRLNIQVLRGNI
+312 MHKDRLNVQVLKGNI

-336 DTSSARL
+336 DTSNARL

-351 EKTDIVEIPNAIPI
+351 EKTDIVEIPAAIPI
-365 DVTVSP
+365 DVTISP
-371 EETKDIAALYNVN
+371 EETKDIAALYNIN
-384 QVTKI
+384 QVTKL
-389 MSMIKTV
+389 MSMLKTV
-396 LGNYKDDMIRK
+396 LGNYKDDLIRR
-407 NLDDSYKTM
+407 NLDKSYKTM

-423 SQFDYAPREG
+423 ANFDYAPREG

-441 RRNTFFDFFDTQMT
+441 RQKTFFDFFDSQMT
-455 KLYQV
+455 RLYQV
-460 LNDPNMTVSV
+460 LNDPNMTVTV

-482 VDYSYQTPSSIGPV
+482 PSYSYQTPGSIGPV

-503 VVTSDHRVY
+503 VVTSDSRVY

-595 FIQVKQVD
+595 FIQVKQM

>member
-1 MKIKYKLKKGEY
+1 MII
-13 LTMVVG
+13 G
-19 EARRK
+19 EAPRK
-24 ASDNYKNNP
+24 TSDNYKSNP
-33 MHSFA
+33 MYSYV
-38 ESFVNLASGIL
+38 ESFVQLAEGIL
-49 NESVTDIYQDPGRA
+49 NESATDIYAEPSRA
-63 LLLKTSNDALKRF
+63 FMMKGANEALKQF

-81 YDPDGMDPDE
+81 YDPAGMTPDE
-91 IQEHV
+91 I
-96 EDMEQLYDNDRDA
+96 EDHIATMEQQYDNDRRG
-109 ILEHVQGSYMNPMIG
+109 ILEHVTGSYMNPMIG

-141 GSIPKFVARSPKF
+141 GSIPKFVARYPKF
-154 TISMEYRVLIDT
+154 TISMEYRILVDT
-166 EGNELDFFRDQNLM
+166 EGNELDFFYDQNLM
-180 TDAINKTARETEF
+180 TDAIEKTAAETEF
-193 ELPAIPFT
+193 ELPALPFT

-221 IETRVSAFK
+221 IATRVSAFK

-243 DTETGYIEPD
+243 DPETGYIEPD
-253 GEVAQS
+253 GEIATS

-266 VRCNYPFA
+266 VRCNYPFT

-285 ANVQYE
+285 ANVSYE
-291 YKVQDAGRVTTKK
+291 YKVNDGGVK
-304 VNDLITGT
+304 VQKITDLISGT
-312 MVNDRLNIQVLRGNI
+312 MHNDRLNVQVLKGNI

-336 DTSSARL
+336 DTSNARL

-351 EKTDIVEIPNAIPI
+351 EKTDIVEIEPAIPI
-365 DVTVSP
+365 DVTISP

-384 QVTKI
+384 QVTKL

-396 LGNYKDDMIRK
+396 LGNYKDDLIRRK
-407 NLDDSYKTM
+407 LDYSYKTM
-416 DVRSKTY
+416 DARSKTY
-423 SQFDYAPREG
+423 SEFDYAPREG

-441 RRNTFFDFFDTQMT
+441 RQKTFFDFFDTQMT

-482 VDYSYQTPSSIGPV
+482 VSYSYQTPSAIGPV

-503 VVTSDHRVY
+503 VVTSDNRVY

-595 FIQVKQVD
+595 FIQVKQL

>member
-1 MKIKYKLKKGEY
+1 MII
-13 LTMVVG
+13 G
-19 EARRK
+19 EAPRQNM
-24 ASDNYKNNP
+24 SDSYRYDP
-33 MHSFA
+33 MHA
-38 ESFVNLASGIL
+38 YVESYVDLAQGIL
-49 NESVTDIYQDPGRA
+49 NENATDIYSEPARA
-63 LLLKTSNDALKRF
+63 FIAKSSNEALKQF

-81 YDPDGMDPDE
+81 YDPAGMTPDE
-91 IQEHV
+91 I
-96 EDMEQLYDNDRDA
+96 EDHIQTMELQYDNDRKG
-109 ILEHVQGSYMNPMIG
+109 ILEHVTGSYMNPMIG
-124 ISIPMHKFILMN
+124 ITIPMHKFILMN

-154 TISMEYRVLIDT
+154 TISMEYRILVDT
-166 EGNELDFFRDQNLM
+166 EGNELDMFRDQNLM
-180 TDAINKTARETEF
+180 TDAIEKTAAETEF
-193 ELPAIPFT
+193 ELPALPFT

-243 DTETGYIEPD
+243 DPETGYIEPD
-253 GEVAQS
+253 GEVATS

-266 VRCNYPFA
+266 VRCNYPFT

-291 YKVQDAGRVTTKK
+291 YKVNDSGVKITKI
-304 VNDLITGT
+304 NDLISGT
-312 MVNDRLNIQVLRGNI
+312 MNKDRLNVQVLKGNI

-336 DTSSARL
+336 DTSGARL

-365 DVTVSP
+365 DVTISP

-384 QVTKI
+384 QVTKL
-389 MSMIKTV
+389 MSMMKTV
-396 LGNYKDDMIRK
+396 LGNYKDDLIRRD
-407 NLDDSYKTM
+407 LDYSYKTM
-416 DVRSKTY
+416 DARSKTY

-441 RRNTFFDFFDTQMT
+441 RQKTFFDFFDSQMT

-460 LNDPNMTVSV
+460 LNDPNMTVTV

-482 VDYSYQTPSSIGPV
+482 PSYSYQTPGSIGPV

-503 VVTSDHRVY
+503 VVTSDSRVY

-595 FIQVKQVD
+595 FIQVKQL

>member
-1 MKIKYKLKKGEY
+1 MII
-13 LTMVVG
+13 G
-19 EARRK
+19 EAPRK
-24 ASDNYKNNP
+24 TSDNYKSDP
-33 MHSFA
+33 MHSYV
-38 ESFVNLASGIL
+38 ESFVQLAEGIL
-49 NESVTDIYQDPGRA
+49 NESATDIYAEPSRA
-63 LLLKTSNDALKRF
+63 FMMKGANEALKQF

-81 YDPDGMDPDE
+81 YDPAGMTPDE
-91 IQEHV
+91 I
-96 EDMEQLYDNDRDA
+96 EDHIATMEQQYDNDRRA
-109 ILEHVQGSYMNPMIG
+109 ILEHVAGSYMNPMIG

-154 TISMEYRVLIDT
+154 TISMEYRILVDT
-166 EGNELDFFRDQNLM
+166 EGNELDFFYDQNLM
-180 TDAINKTARETEF
+180 TDAIEKTAAETEF
-193 ELPAIPFT
+193 ELPALPFT

-221 IETRVSAFK
+221 IATRVSAFK

-243 DTETGYIEPD
+243 DPETGYIEPD
-253 GEVAQS
+253 GEVATS

-266 VRCNYPFA
+266 VRCNYPFT

-285 ANVQYE
+285 ANVSYE
-291 YKVQDAGRVTTKK
+291 YKVNNGGVK
-304 VNDLITGT
+304 VQKITDLISGT
-312 MVNDRLNIQVLRGNI
+312 MHNDRLNVQVLKGNI

-336 DTSSARL
+336 DTSNARL

-351 EKTDIVEIPNAIPI
+351 EKTDIVEIEPAIPI
-365 DVTVSP
+365 DVTISP

-384 QVTKI
+384 QVTKL

-396 LGNYKDDMIRK
+396 LGNYKDDLIRRK
-407 NLDDSYKTM
+407 LDYSYKTM
-416 DVRSKTY
+416 DTRSKTY
-423 SQFDYAPREG
+423 SEFDYAPREG

-441 RRNTFFDFFDTQMT
+441 RQKTFFDFFDTQMT

-482 VDYSYQTPSSIGPV
+482 VSYSYQTPSAIGPV

-503 VVTSDHRVY
+503 VVTSDNRVY

-595 FIQVKQVD
+595 FIQVKQL

>member
-1 MKIKYKLKKGEY
+1 
-13 LTMVVG
+13 MVVG

-24 ASDNYKNNP
+24 TSDNYKNNP

-96 EDMEQLYDNDRDA
+96 EDMEQLYDNDRHA

-141 GSIPKFVARSPKF
+141 GSIPKFVARSQKF

-285 ANVQYE
+285 ANIQYE

-407 NLDDSYKTM
+407 NLDDSYRTM
-416 DVRSKTY
+416 DVRSKTF

>member
-1 MKIKYKLKKGEY
+1 MII
-13 LTMVVG
+13 G
-19 EARRK
+19 EAPRQYM
-24 ASDNYKNNP
+24 SDNYKSDP
-33 MHSFA
+33 MHSYA
-38 ESFVNLASGIL
+38 ESFVNLAEGIL
-49 NESVTDIYQDPGRA
+49 NEGAVELYSDPTRA
-63 LLLKTSNDALKRF
+63 FIQKGSNEALKQF

-81 YDPDGMDPDE
+81 YDPEGMTPDE
-91 IQEHV
+91 I
-96 EDMEQLYDNDRDA
+96 EDHIATMEQQYDNDRKG
-109 ILEHVQGSYMNPMIG
+109 ILEHVTGSYMNPMIG

-154 TISMEYRVLIDT
+154 TISMEYRILVDT
-166 EGNELDFFRDQNLM
+166 EGNELDMFRDQNLM
-180 TDAINKTARETEF
+180 TDAIEKTAAETEF
-193 ELPAIPFT
+193 ELPALPFT

-243 DTETGYIEPD
+243 DPETGYIEPD
-253 GEVAQS
+253 GEVATS

-266 VRCNYPFA
+266 VRCNYPFT

-291 YKVQDAGRVTTKK
+291 YKVNDSGVKITK
-304 VNDLITGT
+304 VNDLISGT
-312 MVNDRLNIQVLRGNI
+312 MNKDRLNVQVLKGNI

-336 DTSSARL
+336 DTSGARL

-365 DVTVSP
+365 DVTISP

-384 QVTKI
+384 QVTKL
-389 MSMIKTV
+389 MSMMKTV
-396 LGNYKDDMIRK
+396 LGNYKDDLIRRD
-407 NLDDSYKTM
+407 LDYSYKTM
-416 DVRSKTY
+416 DARSKTY

-441 RRNTFFDFFDTQMT
+441 RQKTFFDFFDSQMT

-460 LNDPNMTVSV
+460 LNDPNMTVTV

-482 VDYSYQTPSSIGPV
+482 PSYSYQTPGSIGPV

-503 VVTSDHRVY
+503 VVTSDSRVY

-595 FIQVKQVD
+595 FVQVKQL

>member
-1 MKIKYKLKKGEY
+1 MII
-13 LTMVVG
+13 G
-19 EARRK
+19 EAPRQNM
-24 ASDNYKNNP
+24 SDSYRYDP
-33 MHSFA
+33 MHA
-38 ESFVNLASGIL
+38 YVESYVDLAQGIL
-49 NESVTDIYQDPGRA
+49 NENATDIYSEPARA
-63 LLLKTSNDALKRF
+63 FIAKSSNEALKQF

-81 YDPDGMDPDE
+81 YDPAGMTPDE
-91 IQEHV
+91 I
-96 EDMEQLYDNDRDA
+96 EDHIQTMELQYDNDRKG
-109 ILEHVQGSYMNPMIG
+109 ILEHVTSSYMNPMIG
-124 ISIPMHKFILMN
+124 ITIPMHKFILMN

-141 GSIPKFVARSPKF
+141 GSIPKFVARFPKF
-154 TISMEYRVLIDT
+154 TISMEYRILVDT
-166 EGNELDFFRDQNLM
+166 EGNELDMFRDQNLM
-180 TDAINKTARETEF
+180 TDAIEKTAAETEF
-193 ELPAIPFT
+193 ELPALPFT

-243 DTETGYIEPD
+243 DPETGYIEPD
-253 GEVAQS
+253 GEVATS

-266 VRCNYPFA
+266 VRCNYPFT

-291 YKVQDAGRVTTKK
+291 YKVNDSGVKITKI
-304 VNDLITGT
+304 NDLISGT
-312 MVNDRLNIQVLRGNI
+312 MNKDRLNVQVLKGNI
-327 KGIRVTSRL
+327 KGICVTSRL
-336 DTSSARL
+336 DTSGARL

-365 DVTVSP
+365 DVTISP

-384 QVTKI
+384 QVTKL
-389 MSMIKTV
+389 MSMMKTV
-396 LGNYKDDMIRK
+396 LGNYKDDLIRRD
-407 NLDDSYKTM
+407 LDYSYKTM
-416 DVRSKTY
+416 DARSKTY

-441 RRNTFFDFFDTQMT
+441 RQKTFFDFFDSQMT

-460 LNDPNMTVSV
+460 LNDPNMTVTV

-482 VDYSYQTPSSIGPV
+482 PSYSYQTPGSIGPV

-503 VVTSDHRVY
+503 VVTSDSRVY

-595 FIQVKQVD
+595 FVQVKQL

>member
-1 MKIKYKLKKGEY
+1 MII
-13 LTMVVG
+13 G
-19 EARRK
+19 EAPRQYM
-24 ASDNYKNNP
+24 SDNYKSDP
-33 MHSFA
+33 MHSYA
-38 ESFVNLASGIL
+38 ESFVNLAEGIL
-49 NESVTDIYQDPGRA
+49 NEGAVELYSDPTRA
-63 LLLKTSNDALKRF
+63 FIQKGSNEALKQF

-81 YDPDGMDPDE
+81 YDPEGMTPDE
-91 IQEHV
+91 I
-96 EDMEQLYDNDRDA
+96 EDHIATMEQQYDNDRKG
-109 ILEHVQGSYMNPMIG
+109 ILEHVTGSYMNPMIG

-154 TISMEYRVLIDT
+154 TISMEYRILVDT
-166 EGNELDFFRDQNLM
+166 EGNELDMFRDQNLM
-180 TDAINKTARETEF
+180 TDAIEKTAAETEF
-193 ELPAIPFT
+193 ELPALPFT

-230 ITDQYFEIGDILP
+230 VTDQYFEIGDILP
-243 DTETGYIEPD
+243 DPETGYIEPD
-253 GEVAQS
+253 GEVATA

-266 VRCNYPFA
+266 VRCNYPFT

-291 YKVQDAGRVTTKK
+291 YKVNDGGVKITKM
-304 VNDLITGT
+304 NDLISGT
-312 MVNDRLNIQVLRGNI
+312 MHKDRLNVQVLKGNI

-336 DTSSARL
+336 DTSNARL

-351 EKTDIVEIPNAIPI
+351 EKTDIVEIPAAIPI
-365 DVTVSP
+365 DVTISP
-371 EETKDIAALYNVN
+371 EETKDIAALYNIN
-384 QVTKI
+384 QVTKL
-389 MSMIKTV
+389 MSMLKTV
-396 LGNYKDDMIRK
+396 LGNYKDDLIRR
-407 NLDDSYKTM
+407 NLDKSYKTM
-416 DVRSKTY
+416 DVSSKTY
-423 SQFDYAPREG
+423 ANFDYAPREG

-441 RRNTFFDFFDTQMT
+441 RQKTFFDFFDTQMT
-455 KLYQV
+455 RLYQV
-460 LNDPNMTVSV
+460 LNDPNMTVTV

-482 VDYSYQTPSSIGPV
+482 PSYSYQTPGSIGPV

-503 VVTSDHRVY
+503 VVTSDNRVY

-524 EFIVILCPKGTDRI
+524 EFIVILCPRGTDRI

-548 ISNEIRNADNPAL
+548 ISNEIRNSDNPAL

-595 FIQVKQVD
+595 FVQVKQI

>member
-1 MKIKYKLKKGEY
+1 MII
-13 LTMVVG
+13 G
-19 EARRK
+19 EAPRQNM
-24 ASDNYKNNP
+24 SDSYRYDP
-33 MHSFA
+33 MHA
-38 ESFVNLASGIL
+38 YVESYVDLAQGIL
-49 NESVTDIYQDPGRA
+49 NENATDIYSEPARA
-63 LLLKTSNDALKRF
+63 FIAKSSNEALKQF

-81 YDPDGMDPDE
+81 YDPAGMTPDE
-91 IQEHV
+91 I
-96 EDMEQLYDNDRDA
+96 EDHIQTMELQYDNDRKG
-109 ILEHVQGSYMNPMIG
+109 ILEHVTGSYMNPMIG
-124 ISIPMHKFILMN
+124 ITIPMHKFILMN

-154 TISMEYRVLIDT
+154 TISMEYRILVDT
-166 EGNELDFFRDQNLM
+166 EGNELDMFRDQNLM
-180 TDAINKTARETEF
+180 TDAIEKTAAETEF
-193 ELPAIPFT
+193 ELPALPFT

-243 DTETGYIEPD
+243 DPETGYIEPD
-253 GEVAQS
+253 GEVATS

-266 VRCNYPFA
+266 VRCNYPFT

-291 YKVQDAGRVTTKK
+291 YKVNDSGVKITKI
-304 VNDLITGT
+304 NDLISGT
-312 MVNDRLNIQVLRGNI
+312 MNKDRLNVQVLKGNI

-336 DTSSARL
+336 DTSGARL

-365 DVTVSP
+365 DVTISP

-384 QVTKI
+384 QVTKL
-389 MSMIKTV
+389 MSMMKTV
-396 LGNYKDDMIRK
+396 LGNYKDDLIRRD
-407 NLDDSYKTM
+407 LDYSYKTM
-416 DVRSKTY
+416 DARSKTY

-441 RRNTFFDFFDTQMT
+441 RQKTFFDFFDSQMT

-460 LNDPNMTVSV
+460 LNDPNMTVTV

-482 VDYSYQTPSSIGPV
+482 PSYSYQTPGSIGPV

-503 VVTSDHRVY
+503 VVTSDSRVY

-548 ISNEIRNADNPAL
+548 ISNEIRNSDNPAL

-595 FIQVKQVD
+595 FVQVKQL

>member
-1 MKIKYKLKKGEY
+1 
-13 LTMVVG
+13 MVVG

-24 ASDNYKNNP
+24 TSDNYKNNP

-193 ELPAIPFT
+193 TLPAIPFT

-407 NLDDSYKTM
+407 NLDDSYRTM
-416 DVRSKTY
+416 DVRSKTF

>member
-1 MKIKYKLKKGEY
+1 MII
-13 LTMVVG
+13 G
-19 EARRK
+19 EAPRRNM
-24 ASDNYKNNP
+24 SDMYKNDP
-33 MHSFA
+33 MHSFV
-38 ESFVNLASGIL
+38 ESYVNLTQGIL
-49 NESVTDIYQDPGRA
+49 NENATDIYTDPARA
-63 LLLKTSNDALKRF
+63 LMANGSNEALKNF

-81 YDPDGMDPDE
+81 YDPQGMTADE
-91 IQEHV
+91 I
-96 EDMEQLYDNDRDA
+96 EDHIETMEQQYDNDRSGL
-109 ILEHVQGSYMNPMIG
+109 LEQTMMSSMNPMIG
-124 ISIPMHKFILMN
+124 ITIPMHKWILMN

-141 GSIPKFVARSPKF
+141 GAIPKFVARSPKF
-154 TISMEYRVLIDT
+154 TISMEYRILVDT
-166 EGNELDFFRDQNLM
+166 EGNELDMFRDQNLM
-180 TDAINKTARETEF
+180 TDAIEKTAPEVEF
-193 ELPAIPFT
+193 ELRALPFT
-201 DDNEIVHTYLGGL
+201 DDNEIVHTYLNGL

-221 IETRVSAFK
+221 IETRISAFK
-230 ITDQYFEIGDILP
+230 IENQYFEVGDILP
-243 DTETGYIEPD
+243 DKKTGYIEPN
-253 GEVAQS
+253 GKVATE
-259 AGVREVW
+259 AGNRDVW
-266 VRCNYPFA
+266 VRCNYAFA
-274 PVYGEVERGLM
+274 PTYGDVERSLM

-291 YKVQDAGRVTTKK
+291 YKVNDEGGVKIKK
-304 VNDLITGT
+304 ITDFVSGT
-312 MVNDRLNIQVLRGNI
+312 MQNDRLNIQVLKGNL

-351 EKTDIVEIPNAIPI
+351 EKTDIVEIGNAIPI
-365 DVTVSP
+365 DVTISP

-396 LGNYKDDMIRK
+396 LGNTKDDQIRK
-407 NLDDSYKTM
+407 KLDQSYKTM

-441 RRNTFFDFFDTQMT
+441 RRNTFFDFFDSQMT

-482 VDYSYQTPSSIGPV
+482 VDYSYQTPSNIGPV

-503 VVTSDHRVY
+503 VVTSDSRVY

-524 EFIVILCPKGTDRI
+524 EFIVVLCPRGTDRI

-595 FIQVKQVD
+595 FVQVKQVQ

>member
-1 MKIKYKLKKGEY
+1 MII
-13 LTMVVG
+13 G
-19 EARRK
+19 EAPRK
-24 ASDNYKNNP
+24 TSDNYKSDP
-33 MHSFA
+33 MHSYV
-38 ESFVNLASGIL
+38 ESFVQLAEGIL
-49 NESVTDIYQDPGRA
+49 NESATDIYAEPSRA
-63 LLLKTSNDALKRF
+63 FMMKGANEALKQF

-81 YDPDGMDPDE
+81 YDPAGMTPDE
-91 IQEHV
+91 I
-96 EDMEQLYDNDRDA
+96 EDHIATMEQQYDNDRRG
-109 ILEHVQGSYMNPMIG
+109 ILEHVTGSYMNPMIG

-154 TISMEYRVLIDT
+154 TISMEYRILVDT
-166 EGNELDFFRDQNLM
+166 EGNELDFFYDQNLM
-180 TDAINKTARETEF
+180 TDAIEKTAAETEF
-193 ELPAIPFT
+193 ELPALPFT

-221 IETRVSAFK
+221 IATRVSAFK

-243 DTETGYIEPD
+243 DPETGYIEPD
-253 GEVAQS
+253 GEVATA

-266 VRCNYPFA
+266 VRCNYPFT

-285 ANVQYE
+285 ANVSYE
-291 YKVQDAGRVTTKK
+291 YKVNDGGVKVKK
-304 VNDLITGT
+304 ITDLISGT
-312 MVNDRLNIQVLRGNI
+312 MHNDRLNVQVLKGNI

-336 DTSSARL
+336 DTSNARL

-351 EKTDIVEIPNAIPI
+351 EKTDIVEIEPAIPI
-365 DVTVSP
+365 DVTISP

-384 QVTKI
+384 QVTKL

-396 LGNYKDDMIRK
+396 LGNYKDDMIRRK
-407 NLDDSYKTM
+407 LDYSYKTM
-416 DVRSKTY
+416 DTRSKTY
-423 SQFDYAPREG
+423 SEFDYAPREG

-441 RRNTFFDFFDTQMT
+441 RQKTFFDFFDTQMT

-482 VDYSYQTPSSIGPV
+482 VSYSYQTPSAIGPV

-503 VVTSDHRVY
+503 VVTSDNRVY

-595 FIQVKQVD
+595 FIQVKQL

>member
-1 MKIKYKLKKGEY
+1 MII
-13 LTMVVG
+13 G
-19 EARRK
+19 EARRT
-24 ASDNYKNNP
+24 ASDSYKNDA

-38 ESFVNLASGIL
+38 ESFVNLTQGIL
-49 NESVTDIYQDPGRA
+49 NENATDIYADPSRA
-63 LLLKTSNDALKRF
+63 LLMRGTNEALKQF

-81 YDPDGMDPDE
+81 YDPEGMTPDE
-91 IQEHV
+91 I
-96 EDMEQLYDNDRDA
+96 EDHIATMEQQYDNDRQG
-109 ILEHVQGSYMNPMIG
+109 ILEHTTASYMNPMIG
-124 ISIPMHKFILMN
+124 ITIPMHKFTLMN

-154 TISMEYRVLIDT
+154 TISMEYRILVDT

-180 TDAINKTARETEF
+180 TDAINATAKETEF
-193 ELPAIPFT
+193 ELPALPFT

-230 ITDQYFEIGDILP
+230 IEDQYFEIGDILP
-243 DTETGYIEPD
+243 DAETGYIEPD
-253 GEVAQS
+253 GEVATS
-259 AGVREVW
+259 AGVRPVW
-266 VRCNYPFA
+266 VRCNYAFA
-274 PVYGEVERGLM
+274 PVYGDVERGLM

-291 YKVQDAGRVTTKK
+291 YKVQDAGQVTTKK
-304 VNDLITGT
+304 VNDFITGT
-312 MVNDRLNIQVLRGNI
+312 MVNDRLNVQVLRGNI
-327 KGIRVTSRL
+327 KGLRVTSRL
-336 DTSSARL
+336 DTAGARL

-365 DVTVSP
+365 DVTISP

-396 LGNYKDDMIRK
+396 LGNYKDDMIRRD
-407 NLDDSYKTM
+407 LDYSYKTM

-441 RRNTFFDFFDTQMT
+441 RRNTFFDFFDSQMT

-460 LNDPNMTVSV
+460 LNDPNMTVTV

-482 VDYSYQTPSSIGPV
+482 VDYSYQTPSNIGPV

-503 VVTSDHRVY
+503 VVTSD
-512 NFIGSDKLRGST
+512 S
-524 EFIVILCPKGTDRI
+524 
-538 IYRIYDYQMY
+538 
-548 ISNEIRNADNPAL
+548 
-561 PNIHAF
+561 
-567 ERWKFVEYQPV
+567 
-578 QGRINILH
+578 
-586 PTGLTDHYD
+586 
-595 FIQVKQVD
+595 

>member
-1 MKIKYKLKKGEY
+1 MII
-13 LTMVVG
+13 G
-19 EARRK
+19 EAPRQNM
-24 ASDNYKNNP
+24 SDSYRYDP
-33 MHSFA
+33 MHA
-38 ESFVNLASGIL
+38 YVESYVDLAQGIL
-49 NESVTDIYQDPGRA
+49 NENATDIYSEPARA
-63 LLLKTSNDALKRF
+63 FITKSSNEALKQF

-81 YDPDGMDPDE
+81 YDPAGMTPDE
-91 IQEHV
+91 I
-96 EDMEQLYDNDRDA
+96 EDHIATMEQQYDNDRQGL
-109 ILEHVQGSYMNPMIG
+109 LEHVTGSYMNPMIG

-154 TISMEYRVLIDT
+154 TISMEYRILVDT
-166 EGNELDFFRDQNLM
+166 EGNELDMFRDQNLM
-180 TDAINKTARETEF
+180 TDAIEKTAAETEF
-193 ELPAIPFT
+193 ELPALPFT

-221 IETRVSAFK
+221 TETRVSAFK

-243 DTETGYIEPD
+243 DPETGYIEPD
-253 GEVAQS
+253 GEVATS

-266 VRCNYPFA
+266 VRCNYPFT

-291 YKVQDAGRVTTKK
+291 YKVNDGGVKITK
-304 VNDLITGT
+304 VNDLISGT
-312 MVNDRLNIQVLRGNI
+312 MNKDRLNVQVLKGNI

-336 DTSSARL
+336 DTSGARL

-365 DVTVSP
+365 DVTISP

-384 QVTKI
+384 QVTKL
-389 MSMIKTV
+389 MSMMKTV
-396 LGNYKDDMIRK
+396 LGNYKDDLIRRD
-407 NLDDSYKTM
+407 LDKSYKTM
-416 DVRSKTY
+416 DARSKTY

-441 RRNTFFDFFDTQMT
+441 RQKTFFDFFDSQMT

-460 LNDPNMTVSV
+460 LNDPNMTVTV

-482 VDYSYQTPSSIGPV
+482 PSYSYQTPGSIGPV

-503 VVTSDHRVY
+503 VVTSDSRVY

-595 FIQVKQVD
+595 FVQVKQV

>member
-1 MKIKYKLKKGEY
+1 MII
-13 LTMVVG
+13 G
-19 EARRK
+19 EAPRQSM
-24 ASDNYKNNP
+24 SDNYKYDA
-33 MHSFA
+33 MHSYA
-38 ESFVNLASGIL
+38 ESFVNLAEGIL
-49 NESVTDIYQDPGRA
+49 NEDATDIYAEPSRA
-63 LLLKTSNDALKRF
+63 FLKRGSDEALKRF
-76 FVENS
+76 FVEAS
-81 YDPDGMDPDE
+81 YDPEGMTPDE
-91 IQEHV
+91 I
-96 EDMEQLYDNDRDA
+96 EDHIATMEQQYDNDKKG
-109 ILEHVQGSYMNPMIG
+109 ILEHTTGSYMNPMIG
-124 ISIPMHKFILMN
+124 ITIPMHKWILMN

-154 TISMEYRVLIDT
+154 TISMEYRILVDT

-180 TDAINKTARETEF
+180 TDAIEKTAAETEF
-193 ELPAIPFT
+193 ELPALPFT

-221 IETRVSAFK
+221 IETRVSSFK

-253 GEVAQS
+253 GEVATS

-266 VRCNYPFA
+266 VRCNYPFT
-274 PVYGEVERGLM
+274 PVYGEIERGLM

-291 YKVQDAGRVTTKK
+291 YKVQDSGEITIKK
-304 VNDLITGT
+304 VNDIISGT
-312 MVNDRLNIQVLRGNI
+312 MNNDRLNVQVLKGNI
-327 KGIRVTSRL
+327 KGVRVTSRL

-384 QVTKI
+384 QVTKL
-389 MSMIKTV
+389 MSMMKTV
-396 LGNYKDDMIRK
+396 LGNYKDDKIKR
-407 NLDDSYKTM
+407 NLDYSYKTM

-423 SQFDYAPREG
+423 STFDYAPREG

-441 RRNTFFDFFDTQMT
+441 RQKTFFDFFDSQMT

-460 LNDPNMTVSV
+460 LNDPNMTVTV

-482 VDYSYQTPSSIGPV
+482 PSYSYQTPANIGPV
-496 QLDFTKT
+496 QLDYTKT
-503 VVTSDHRVY
+503 VVTSDNRVY

-538 IYRIYDYQMY
+538 VYRIYDYQMY

-595 FIQVKQVD
+595 FVQVKQL

>member
-1 MKIKYKLKKGEY
+1 MII
-13 LTMVVG
+13 G
-19 EARRK
+19 EAPRQL
-24 ASDNYKNNP
+24 SDNYKYDA
-33 MHSFA
+33 MHSYA
-38 ESFVNLASGIL
+38 ESFVNLAEGIL
-49 NESVTDIYQDPGRA
+49 NEDATDIYAEPSRA
-63 LLLKTSNDALKRF
+63 FLKRGSDEALKRF
-76 FVENS
+76 FVESS
-81 YDPDGMDPDE
+81 YDPEGMTPDE
-91 IQEHV
+91 I
-96 EDMEQLYDNDRDA
+96 EDHITTMEQQYENDKKG
-109 ILEHVQGSYMNPMIG
+109 ILEHTTGSYMNPMIG
-124 ISIPMHKFILMN
+124 ITIPMHKWILMN

-154 TISMEYRVLIDT
+154 TISMEYRILVDT

-180 TDAINKTARETEF
+180 TDAIEATAAETEF
-193 ELPAIPFT
+193 ELPALPFT

-243 DTETGYIEPD
+243 DPETGYIEPD
-253 GEVAQS
+253 GEVATS

-266 VRCNYPFA
+266 VRCNYPFT
-274 PVYGEVERGLM
+274 PVYGEIERGLM

-291 YKVQDAGRVTTKK
+291 YKVQDAGAITIKK
-304 VNDLITGT
+304 VNDIVSGT
-312 MVNDRLNIQVLRGNI
+312 MNNDRLNVQVLKGNI

-384 QVTKI
+384 QVTKL
-389 MSMIKTV
+389 MSMMKTV
-396 LGNYKDDMIRK
+396 LGNYKDDKIKR
-407 NLDDSYKTM
+407 NLDYSYKTM

-441 RRNTFFDFFDTQMT
+441 RQKTFFDFFDSQMT

-460 LNDPNMTVSV
+460 LNDPNMTVTV

-482 VDYSYQTPSSIGPV
+482 PSYSYQTPANIGPV
-496 QLDFTKT
+496 QLDYTKT
-503 VVTSDHRVY
+503 VVTSDSRVY

-538 IYRIYDYQMY
+538 VYRIYDYQMY

-595 FIQVKQVD
+595 FVQVKQL